1 MSLVATMPETDT
13 ASTSPDA
20 IPGAPVSFTEPMLG
34 FERLRQFRLERIHG
48 TPFSWLHSEDD
59 RTSHFC
65 LLAIFEAGLDPDI
78 EISASDAAAIGAHDS
93 GDITVLGVV
102 VLDQDPAKIRV
113 NLRAPVIYCPS
124 TGKAKQVV
132 LSNPALPVQ
141 YLLKD
146 GSAARAARAN

>member
-13 ASTSPDA
+13 ASETPSVL
-20 IPGAPVSFTEPMLG
+20 PGTPVVFTEPMLG
-34 FERLRQFRLERIHG
+34 FERLQKFRLERIRG

-59 RTSHFC
+59 RTAHFC

-78 EISASDAAAIGAHDS
+78 EISTSDAASIGAHDTS
-93 GDITVLGVV
+93 DITVLGVV

-146 GSAARAARAN
+146 VSAARAARAN